1 MICNQ
6 QEEEI
11 EKGCE
16 EEREGSPLPISLGVC
31 TVRSA
36 RFFPKFI
43 TEPIGIGFL
52 IIKTDAYRLGS
63 VFRPIAVRF
72 FAVGLIGL
80 VGLNIKNSIY
90 FFINK

>member
-31 TVRSA
+31 TVRLA

-52 IIKTDAYRLGS
+52 IIGIDAYRLVS
-63 VFRPIAVRF
+63 VFRLLAVRF
-72 FAVGLIGL
+72 FAVGIIGLIGL
-80 VGLNIKNSIY
+80 KH
-90 FFINK
+90 